1 MQKVEYQN
9 NVDSKI
15 KKIYTKKHH
24 DTIEDLE
31 KLLEKGVPNLTMSE
45 IASRL
50 KISLRT
56 LYEIAPSKD
65 QLILMTMDKILIKL
79 GKFALDSVSEIQS
92 PIEKLEQYLFIVNQ
106 AVGPKFNT
114 FLKDIEKINGSQKM
128 ADYHESFISNYT
140 QKLLNDAISL
150 QEAGA
155 FSILMECVPAKI
167 ASVINEKL
175 DVPTIS
181 YGSGPS
187 LDAQGLVGADI
198 LGLFDLFQP
207 KFSKR
212 YSEIGLEIKKAFRRY
227 HDEVISQKFPYTD
240 NQYNVPEIVLKN
252 FLSWI
257 KNN

>member
-1 MQKVEYQN
+1 MQKIEYQN

-65 QLILMTMDKILIKL
+65 QLFLMTMDKILIKL

-140 QKLLNDAISL
+140 QKLLNDAIKMH
-150 QEAGA
+150 EIKNIDTKA
-155 FSILMECVPAKI
+155 FSILLGGIGREFLK
-167 ASVINEKL
+167 EKNRYL
-175 DVPTIS
+175 IS
-181 YGSGPS
+181 TSPEES
-187 LDAQGLVGADI
+187 ANSITSII
-198 LGLFDLFQP
+198 LNG
-207 KFSKR
+207 
-212 YSEIGLEIKKAFRRY
+212 IK
-227 HDEVISQKFPYTD
+227 
-240 NQYNVPEIVLKN
+240 LKD
-252 FLSWI
+252 
-257 KNN
+257 